1 MIYCGVLKPW
11 RCIFGGQIKL
21 MDSTDTL
28 GLVAGALTSISFLP
42 QVIKTWKSKSAKDLS
57 LRMFGIFSAG
67 VTLWLIYGIQ
77 VTSIPIIAANTL
89 TLFLCLIILYFKL
102 KFK

>member
-1 MIYCGVLKPW
+1 MT
-11 RCIFGGQIKL
+11 
-21 MDSTDTL
+21 SNDTL
-28 GLVAGALTSISFLP
+28 GLLAGALTSISFLP
-42 QVIKTWKSKSAKDLS
+42 QVIKTWQSKSAKDLS

-67 VTLWLIYGIQ
+67 VILWLIYGFK
-77 VTSIPIIAANTL
+77 VDSIPIISANAL